1 LVHIVCTW
9 ELVGGAGDE
18 RAVSALDL
26 DSNAG
31 RVELGSSVV
40 RDLLI
45 REVESGKLVTEQVL
59 TSGEVGDPVVPHST
73 IVEELGG
80 PDSVLIVLLASVLAT
95 QFDPINV
102 VGVHVLAVT
111 LAAANERTMG
121 TRVVSP
127 GLVFGRRVGHPFP
140 SDRFAGINGG
150 DRLSGL
156 WTPTASDC
164 GAPYIIERSKIV
176 GNEDGRAL
184 GLVVFPTGLV
194 ESLIWDTI
202 HRDLLNEAVSGNL
215 SEKSGYES
223 EERSRLGRAD

>member
-1 LVHIVCTW
+1 LVDIVCTR
-9 ELVGGAGDE
+9 ELVGGAGNE
-18 RAVSALDL
+18 RAVGALDL
-26 DSNAG
+26 NGYAG
-31 RVELGSSVV
+31 RVELASSVV

-59 TSGEVGDPVVPHST
+59 TSGEVGDPVIPHST

-80 PDSVLIVLLASVLAT
+80 PDSVLNVLLASVLAT

-102 VGVHVLAVT
+102 VGVDVLAVT

-121 TRVVSP
+121 TRIVSP
-127 GLVFGRRVGHPFP
+127 GLVFGGRVGHPLP
-140 SDRFAGINGG
+140 SDRLAGINGG

-156 WTPTASDC
+156 CVPTASDC
-164 GAPYIIERSKIV
+164 GIPYIIERCKVV

-184 GLVVFPTGLV
+184 GLVVFPTGLIEPLV
-194 ESLIWDTI
+194 WDTI
-202 HRDLLNEAVSGNL
+202 NCDLLNEAVSGNL

-223 EERSRLGRAD
+223 EERCRLGRSD